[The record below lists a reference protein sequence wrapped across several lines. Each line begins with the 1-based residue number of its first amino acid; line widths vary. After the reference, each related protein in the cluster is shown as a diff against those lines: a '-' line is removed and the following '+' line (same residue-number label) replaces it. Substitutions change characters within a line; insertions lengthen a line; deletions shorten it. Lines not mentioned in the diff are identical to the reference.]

1 MNHTEPF
8 SIRRCAMV
16 ARAEFLKIWA
26 SKIPWVI
33 LVALPVGTYLFILEL
48 YHVERMGERLAVEH
62 AVQALPLVFKATW
75 GTLLFQS
82 AMLTF
87 AAFWTTIDS
96 QYGMIRV
103 GSCQPVT
110 RIEYLLGKWA
120 GIGAHLM
127 LFSAGLVLSELIW
140 TGLYSGFR
148 GIRAADV
155 ASVARFAFD
164 LSVLILAISIVAM
177 AAASCRRT
185 VGSGIVTALMAFI
198 LLAVMTMLPFD
209 VLSPRFILLRYFFY
223 PLQDLPAQIAPGG
236 DSPFLRPPFLTSFYS
251 VAVATSALV
260 AVPAALYFRRRD
272 IVE

>member
-1 MNHTEPF
+1 MNLTGPF
-8 SIRRCAMV
+8 SVRRCTAV

-26 SKIPWVI
+26 SKIPLVI
-33 LVALPVGTYLFILEL
+33 VVALPAGTYLFILEL
-48 YHVERMGERLAVEH
+48 YHVERMSDHLAIGN

-75 GTLLFQS
+75 STLLFQA

-87 AAFWTTIDS
+87 AAFWATVDS

-103 GSCQPVT
+103 GCCQPLT
-110 RIEYLLGKWA
+110 RTEYLLGKWS
-120 GIGAHLM
+120 GISAHIV
-127 LFSAGLVLSELIW
+127 LFSIALVLAEVMW
-140 TGLYSGFR
+140 TGIYSGFR
-148 GIRAADV
+148 GVGAGDGVR
-155 ASVARFAFD
+155 VARFA
-164 LSVLILAISIVAM
+164 LELAVLIVAISVVAM

-223 PLQDLPAQIAPGG
+223 PLQGLAVPMSAGA
-236 DSPFLRPPFLTSFYS
+236 DSPFRRPDFLTSFYA
-251 VAVATSALV
+251 VAVATPLLF
-260 AVPAALYFRRRD
+260 AVPAALYFRSRD

>member
-1 MNHTEPF
+1 MNAAAPF
-8 SIRRCAMV
+8 SIRRCVRV
-16 ARAEFLKIWA
+16 ARAEFLKIRA
-26 SKIPWVI
+26 SNVPLMI

-48 YHVERMGERLAVEH
+48 YHVERMGERLAIEN

-75 GTLLFQS
+75 GTLLFQA

-87 AAFWTTIDS
+87 AAYWTTIDS

-103 GSCQPVT
+103 GCCQPLT
-110 RIEYLLGKWA
+110 RIEYLLGKWS
-120 GIGAHLM
+120 GIGAHIVT
-127 LFSAGLVLSELIW
+127 FSTALVLSELAW

-164 LSVLILAISIVAM
+164 LSVLVLAISGVAM

-198 LLAVMTMLPFD
+198 LLAVMTMIPFD

-223 PLQDLPAQIAPGG
+223 PLQDLPARISPGG

-251 VAVATSALV
+251 VALVTSALV
-260 AVPAALYFRRRD
+260 AVPAALYFRKRD